1 MLLLLSKLPK
11 LPEWLKLSR
20 LPKLP
25 DAAQIKEKVQ
35 VNKLK
40 QRLPKWPETGGDDH
54 KPWIKWLC
62 IGLCVVLLSAGAAFA
77 LTGGGSWDNVSEANR
92 QQNVYVKVKPGM
104 DAGTIGELLQHHGII
119 HSKYKFWLMAKLNG
133 YDSKFRTGSY
143 AFRHDMDPREV
154 LQILVSG
161 TTSTIKFTIPEG
173 YTIREIAGRLADEGV
188 VEKDVFLKAAKDFAP
203 YSYIKKDKRAEF
215 YAEGFLFP
223 DTYEIS
229 SDAAAEDI
237 LKMMSRNFDQR
248 LTAQMR
254 EEAADKGLSVYELI
268 TLASLVEKEARFAE
282 DRPIIA
288 QVFLKR
294 LRIGMPLQSDTT
306 LQYLLDEPK
315 EDVSIQDTKMESPY
329 NTYQNKGLPPG
340 PIANPGTASIE
351 AVLHPAD
358 TDYLYF
364 VADRHGRNHYSM
376 SYDEHLDIVSQVR

>member
-1 MLLLLSKLPK
+1 MLLLFSKLPK
-11 LPEWLKLSR
+11 LP
-20 LPKLP
+20 KLP
-25 DAAQIKEKVQ
+25 GAAQLKEKVN
-35 VNKLK
+35 VTGLK
-40 QRLPKWPETGGDDH
+40 QRLPKWPGLGGDDH
-54 KPWIKWLC
+54 KPWIKWIC

-77 LTGGGSWDNVSEANR
+77 LTGGGSGSNVSEANR

-104 DAGTIGELLQHHGII
+104 DAGTIGDLLQQHGVI

-133 YDSKFRTGSY
+133 YDSKFKTGSY

-154 LQILVSG
+154 LQILVAG

-173 YTIREIAGRLADEGV
+173 YTVREIAGRLADEGL
-188 VEKDVFLKAAKDFAP
+188 VEKTAFLKAAKDYAP
-203 YSYIKKDKRAEF
+203 YSYIKKDKRAKF

-229 SDAAAEDI
+229 SDAEAEDI
-237 LKMMSRNFDQR
+237 LKMMTRNFDQR
-248 LTAQMR
+248 FTAQMR
-254 EEAADKGLSVYELI
+254 EQAADKGLSVYELI

-306 LQYLLDEPK
+306 LQYLLDAPK

-364 VADRHGRNHYSM
+364 VADRQGHNHYSM
-376 SYDEHLDIVSQVR
+376 TYDEHLVIVDQVR